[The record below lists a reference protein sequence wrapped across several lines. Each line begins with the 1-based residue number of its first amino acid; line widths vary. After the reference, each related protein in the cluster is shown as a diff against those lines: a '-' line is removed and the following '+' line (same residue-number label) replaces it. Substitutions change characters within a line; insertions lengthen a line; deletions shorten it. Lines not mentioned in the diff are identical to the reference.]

1 MIGIEVHDTLRF
13 FTGDHPATDFEKGTQ
28 QGGTYPCGG
37 CGINVDM
44 IDDPSHALRLPTRSL
59 QELQTIAT
67 AGKFGM
73 YTCTRNK
80 IDVNTS
86 PFARFQHRFCT
97 HTYTIANPNWST
109 PTTCTCRCMYM
120 CRE

>member
-1 MIGIEVHDTLRF
+1 MIGIKVHDTLQF

-28 QGGTYPCGG
+28 QGGMYPCGG

-44 IDDPSHALRLPTRSL
+44 IDDPPHALRLPTKSL

-73 YTCTRNK
+73 YMCTRHK

-86 PFARFQHRFCT
+86 PLPDSNTDSA
-97 HTYTIANPNWST
+97 HTYILLQTLIGAHQQHVHVDA
-109 PTTCTCRCMYM
+109 CV
-120 CRE
+120 